1 MHRQSQFLDQYTAI
15 PTSMGCWAFKSSTIV
30 SPKQIQHTGSI
41 AKINCLMPRLVFFD
55 SPFSGLSALTVDEHP
70 VADQSGIDHYPTIP
84 LGSIMLCHS
93 LALVAMNASFII
105 RVIYLVK

>member
-1 MHRQSQFLDQYTAI
+1 
-15 PTSMGCWAFKSSTIV
+15 
-30 SPKQIQHTGSI
+30 
-41 AKINCLMPRLVFFD
+41 MPRLVFFD
-55 SPFSGLSALTVDEHP
+55 GPFSILSALTVDEHS
-70 VADQSGIDHYPTIP
+70 VGDQSGIDHYPAIP

>member
-1 MHRQSQFLDQYTAI
+1 
-15 PTSMGCWAFKSSTIV
+15 
-30 SPKQIQHTGSI
+30 
-41 AKINCLMPRLVFFD
+41 MPRLVFFD
-55 SPFSGLSALTVDEHP
+55 SPFSGLSALTIDEHP

-105 RVIYLVK
+105 RVIYQVKQVKLKVNGGGGERVFPG